1 MDFFRGRK
9 AVIATKHSKEEV
21 IAPILEDE
29 LGLICI
35 ITKTIDTDKLGT
47 FSGEV
52 ERDDDPVTTLRKKCQ
67 MAIDASGINLAIAN
81 EGSFG
86 THPTIFFAHADD
98 ELIMLM
104 DKENGIEILEREL
117 SLNTNFD
124 GAEIKS
130 EIELIEFANK
140 IGFPSHGIILKK
152 GKNKYSY
159 LIKENI
165 NLEELIINYHKIKNE
180 DGAAYAET
188 DMRAMHNPTR
198 MKIIEQAVIKLVK
211 KAKSLCPNCSTPGF
225 GVVDVVKGLP
235 CEMCSLPTRS
245 PLKHIY
251 RCPKCN
257 FQDEKEFPFE
267 KQVEDP
273 QYCDFCNP

>member
-152 GKNKYSY
+152 GKNNYSY